1 MNLWWNDQCTNT
13 ALIMRCSCSYF
24 NADSKHI
31 SFQVIPKLS
40 TAGLVCVAR
49 GWVGP
54 WWQGCC
60 SPAYGQA
67 RQLRPYLDQYGST
80 SQVRQREHKD
90 CADMTSRTDDP
101 DSCGP
106 LNSALPSSPPPP
118 PPHTPTHT
126 HAEIKH
132 RIRQATRRC
141 CPTRDFQGTDVNFYG
156 PSRWVGSDKLDEAGA
171 CTITGFRWNALKV
184 LRVLFKW

>member
-1 MNLWWNDQCTNT
+1 
-13 ALIMRCSCSYF
+13 MRHACSYF
-24 NADSKHI
+24 NTDSKHI

-40 TAGLVCVAR
+40 TASLVRAAR
-49 GWVGP
+49 GWLGS

-60 SPAYGQA
+60 SLAYGQA

-80 SQVRQREHKD
+80 SQVRRREHKH

-101 DSCGP
+101 DSCRPP

-118 PPHTPTHT
+118 LAHTHT
-126 HAEIKH
+126 HAEIKR
-132 RIRQATRRC
+132 RIRRATRRC
-141 CPTRDFQGTDVNFYG
+141 CHTPDFQGTGVNVFG
-156 PSRWVGSDKLDEAGA
+156 PGRWVGSDKSDEAGA
-171 CTITGFRWNALKV
+171 CAITGSRWNAVEV